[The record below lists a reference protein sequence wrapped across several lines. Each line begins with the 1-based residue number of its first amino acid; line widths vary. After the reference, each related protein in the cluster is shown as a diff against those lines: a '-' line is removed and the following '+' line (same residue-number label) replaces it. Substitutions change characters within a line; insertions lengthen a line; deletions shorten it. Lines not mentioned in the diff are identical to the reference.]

1 MGGGARVLVV
11 DDEPQI
17 RRAVR
22 MALTGHGYSVATAGT
37 GAEALTTFGDWRP
50 DVVLLDLMLPDRDGL
65 AVCREIRALAATPII
80 VLSARGDERDKVA
93 ALDLGA
99 DDYLTKPFGV
109 EELLAR
115 IRVALR
121 HVAQRA
127 AGAATEP
134 VIGIGPLTVDL
145 DRRRVTLNGQDVHLT
160 PTEYDLL
167 KHLLQ
172 HADRVVTHR
181 ALLTAVWGAEFADQT
196 PMLRVFIKQLRHKV
210 EADPSEPR
218 LIVTEPGVGYR
229 LRRDG

>member
-1 MGGGARVLVV
+1 MSGARVLVV

-22 MALTGHGYSVATAGT
+22 TALIGHGYGVATAGT
-37 GAEALTTFGDWRP
+37 GAEALTTFIDWRP
-50 DVVLLDLMLPDRDGL
+50 DVVLLDLILPDRDGL
-65 AVCREIRALAATPII
+65 AICQEIRALASTPII
-80 VLSARGDERDKVA
+80 VLSARGEEHDKVA
-93 ALDLGA
+93 ALDRGA

-127 AGAATEP
+127 ADAATEP
-134 VIGIGPLTVDL
+134 VVVIGPLTVDL
-145 DRRRVTLNGQDVHLT
+145 DRRRVMLAGAEVHLT

-167 KHLLQ
+167 KCLLQ
-172 HADRVVTHR
+172 YADRVVTHR
-181 ALLTAVWGAEFADQT
+181 TLLAAVWGAEFTEQT
-196 PMLRVFIKQLRHKV
+196 PMLRVFIKQLRRKV
-210 EADPSEPR
+210 EADPNEPR